1 MMLKLTKYTN
11 VLGTF
16 EAEWFTR
23 EVIPAIGTEGEEGYH
38 PETTKDTTVR
48 VIAYSG
54 DQVALFRA
62 DVAEYGGEIDEAL
75 LAEIQAEWVPPPI
88 EAKTKEQIIEEYQAA
103 VQKRL
108 DDFAQTRNYNGILSA
123 CTYAASTVTRFK
135 NEGQYC
141 VNVRDTTWVKCYDIL
156 DAVNSN
162 SRPMPT
168 LEQLMSELP
177 ILSWPN

>member
-1 MMLKLTKYTN
+1 MNRIVVNIATGEQTAVPLTQEELDEIASRSVPTN
-11 VLGTF
+11 
-16 EAEWFTR
+16 
-23 EVIPAIGTEGEEGYH
+23 
-38 PETTKDTTVR
+38 
-48 VIAYSG
+48 
-54 DQVALFRA
+54 
-62 DVAEYGGEIDEAL
+62 
-75 LAEIQAEWVPPPI
+75 
-88 EAKTKEQIIEEYQAA
+88 AKTKEQIIKEYQAA

-108 DDFAQTRNYNGILSA
+108 DDFAQTRNYDGILSA

-135 NEGQYC
+135 TEGQYC
-141 VNVRDTTWVKCYDIL
+141 VNVRDTTWAKCYEIL

>member
-1 MMLKLTKYTN
+1 MILKLTKYTN
-11 VLGTF
+11 TLGTF
-16 EAEWFTR
+16 EAEWF
-23 EVIPAIGTEGEEGYH
+23 VDGNS
-38 PETTKDTTVR
+38 VR

-62 DVAEYGGEIDEAL
+62 DVDQYGGEIDEAL
-75 LAEIQAEWVPPPI
+75 LAEIETEWVPPPT

-108 DDFAQTRNYNGILSA
+108 DDFAQTRNYSGILSA

-141 VNVRDTTWVKCYDIL
+141 VNVRDTTWAKCYDIL

-168 LEQLMSELP
+168 LEQLMLELP
-177 ILSWPN
+177 VLSWPN